1 MTKNHARTYPTT
13 GYKWRLHTYQ
23 RKHKI
28 SLSVSYSFTLAS
40 SFKLSSSSTPSP
52 VFNKHAM
59 KPNKEPWRWLKN
71 IRSTQIDP
79 TAIEQHVNTQLQ
91 SAIAAANDVAQAQA
105 RATVEAHAVHQAHV
119 ADVRMTETIQRL
131 QEQLY
136 ASMEQCVQDV
146 LKAHVEQVSA
156 EIRLTVAAQ
165 CREILKGVEEQINAI
180 KKDTTTVM
188 EQTKTAAEKKAKS
201 IVRRHYAEENA
212 AHEKIEAKLLQ
223 SFEDYKQTTVAT
235 ALLRVDEL
243 LRAFVSQQTVKVIDV
258 KSQVVAQHGSSAVR
272 DKRSGGEDN
281 AIDRATSSMPPAIVV
296 ASMSLDEEKEMHI
309 SYVHVGKL
317 NGSNRAKLSEDAQ
330 ELHKLMRYPK
340 PTCEQD
346 IKLSIDLQ
354 SVRRSEQQ
362 KVVARALARSR
373 GLKTNTTKPSSLPK
387 TSSRRLPLQTIAR
400 RANQEHRLSEK
411 RKTMKK
417 LRAEESLQLV
427 EFLFDYASH

>member
-258 KSQVVAQHGSSAVR
+258 KSQVVAQHGSSA
-272 DKRSGGEDN
+272 
-281 AIDRATSSMPPAIVV
+281 
-296 ASMSLDEEKEMHI
+296 
-309 SYVHVGKL
+309 
-317 NGSNRAKLSEDAQ
+317 
-330 ELHKLMRYPK
+330 MRRNY
-340 PTCEQD
+340 
-346 IKLSIDLQ
+346 
-354 SVRRSEQQ
+354 
-362 KVVARALARSR
+362 
-373 GLKTNTTKPSSLPK
+373 TN
-387 TSSRRLPLQTIAR
+387 
-400 RANQEHRLSEK
+400 
-411 RKTMKK
+411 
-417 LRAEESLQLV
+417 
-427 EFLFDYASH
+427 